1 MREILKK
8 VNLSYAIMNF
18 LREKISPDIVNK
30 LSLSELQMLG
40 VTNRRLIMD
49 LRVECSTYGSVV
61 PFKESSHWGAPKFV
75 LPKQLLKDLLEE
87 GFTIKEVARM
97 LSVSERTI
105 YRRMNDYNL
114 RKLKFS
120 EISQQELDL
129 KVQMLSCEFPNC
141 GERMVNEILKNEE
154 IFVQRMR
161 LRDSMHRVDIVGV
174 NGRKKCR
181 LHRRIYNVQGP
192 NHLWHI
198 DTNHKLVRWY
208 FIITGVVDGF
218 SRLPV
223 SIECT
228 NNNKS
233 QTVLKCF
240 LKGVE
245 EYGLPS
251 RVRSDKGMENVLVAD
266 YMIEKRGNNRGSMIT
281 GKSTHNQR
289 IERLWRDIYVGV
301 LSFYYELFY
310 FMEEQG
316 ILNPL
321 DDLHIA
327 SLHYVFLSKIN
338 EKLTVWRNAWANHR
352 MRTIKTSPLKL
363 WVSGQMQNPLG
374 VELSSNELEHYG
386 SEGYTDQDEVN
397 QSGRPIF
404 SAPEFLTDDLLNK
417 LNASVPAELFFENY
431 GIEMFI
437 QVVEILTN
445 S

>member
-154 IFVQRMR
+154 
-161 LRDSMHRVDIVGV
+161 
-174 NGRKKCR
+174 N
-181 LHRRIYNVQGP
+181 
-192 NHLWHI
+192 
-198 DTNHKLVRWY
+198 
-208 FIITGVVDGF
+208 
-218 SRLPV
+218 LPD
-223 SIECT
+223 C
-228 NNNKS
+228 
-233 QTVLKCF
+233 L
-240 LKGVE
+240 
-245 EYGLPS
+245 
-251 RVRSDKGMENVLVAD
+251 
-266 YMIEKRGNNRGSMIT
+266 
-281 GKSTHNQR
+281 
-289 IERLWRDIYVGV
+289 
-301 LSFYYELFY
+301 
-310 FMEEQG
+310 
-316 ILNPL
+316 
-321 DDLHIA
+321 
-327 SLHYVFLSKIN
+327 
-338 EKLTVWRNAWANHR
+338 
-352 MRTIKTSPLKL
+352 
-363 WVSGQMQNPLG
+363 
-374 VELSSNELEHYG
+374 
-386 SEGYTDQDEVN
+386 
-397 QSGRPIF
+397 
-404 SAPEFLTDDLLNK
+404 
-417 LNASVPAELFFENY
+417 
-431 GIEMFI
+431 
-437 QVVEILTN
+437 
-445 S
+445 